1 MAIDKKVHSIFALMQ
16 LLVERKILHSN
27 DENLAQELGYSTKTL
42 GRHLDDLATLYP
54 NIITVKKGRS
64 KRYEFVDISYVFE
77 KIITTRDDLYWFFDL
92 IERWDSSIFKDM
104 NYKVSHK
111 EKDVVFIKNSPF
123 EALENQK
130 QKEIFAS
137 LKSAIVAKRYIDI
150 HYIYD
155 EPRVHKQAIP
165 LKLIFMERNWYVAIV
180 DAQTGFRFLRVFFIQ
195 EIKNQST
202 HSYMNDVSKEQ
213 LSDYETFLKL
223 FQNPMSLY
231 GKPTQTAILK
241 ASSKISKYFKAD
253 MKQHFSSEKFIEEL
267 SDGSIIFSIDYS
279 QPLEIL
285 PFIKRWLPDMKI
297 LSPQSLEDT
306 LRSELKAY
314 LA

>member
-16 LLVERKILHSN
+16 LLVERKILHAN
-27 DENLAQELGYSTKTL
+27 DENLAKELGYSTKTL
-42 GRHLDDLATLYP
+42 GRHLDDLSTLYP

-64 KRYEFVDISYVFE
+64 KSYEFVDISYVFE

-111 EKDVVFIKNSPF
+111 EKDVIFIKNSPF
-123 EALENQK
+123 EALEEQK
-130 QKEIFAS
+130 QKEIFS
-137 LKSAIVAKRYIDI
+137 LLKSAIISKRYIDI
-150 HYIYD
+150 YYVYD

-165 LKLIFMERNWYVAIV
+165 LKLIFMERNWYVAII
-180 DAQTGFRFLRVFFIQ
+180 DAKTGFRFLRVFFIQ
-195 EIKNQST
+195 EIKNQSN
-202 HSYMNDVSKEQ
+202 HSYIYDVSKEQ
-213 LSDYETFLKL
+213 LSKYEAFLKV

-231 GKPTQTAILK
+231 GKPTQTATLK
-241 ASSKISKYFKAD
+241 ASPQISKYFKAH
-253 MKQHFSSEKFIEEL
+253 MKSHFVSEKFIEEL

-279 QPLEIL
+279 QPIEIL
-285 PFIKRWLPDMKI
+285 PFIKKWLPDMKI

-306 LRSELKAY
+306 LRRELEAY